1 MIPRCLFT
9 LILFR
14 SLAATVLFAE
24 DSLVKLIG
32 RNELKAALKEK
43 MTLAVAFV
51 ESHCSDCEALAP
63 QYEKTALALYP
74 FLPMYAVDCQESAN
88 EQLCTEQNVTTF
100 PTVRLFPRGQ
110 YMDPKDFKFDKSEIS
125 ATDLYY
131 FAQRS
136 VPDKIKLLR
145 YFEDIDQ
152 INAKPILKKPR
163 ALLLKRTNRLP
174 LLWSILANKYS
185 DDIEFFSHRDWRG
198 KSSVKLGLEA
208 GEEGKSKVLI
218 YPAGKKKPV
227 QYGGF
232 LKLDSL
238 SSFFDSLLEG
248 RTSID
253 KLNEKAGAEEFVP
266 DPKLLEIEKQQELE
280 MLKLAHG
287 GFTDLFDFEAAIRD
301 GSAKNFHGKQG
312 YPGMM
317 GGAVPKATGSQ
328 ENTLQS
334 NEPKMP
340 VTDGAEQV
348 VMTAATTGAATAAQ
362 SDNAARISQGNI
374 QMPKDAVQ
382 GPTATSATERSK
394 DEL

>member
-1 MIPRCLFT
+1 MFLRCLIT
-9 LILFR
+9 LVLLR
-14 SLAATVLFAE
+14 SFAAAALFAE
-24 DSLVKLIG
+24 DSFVKVIG
-32 RNELKAALKEK
+32 RNELKAILEER

-51 ESHCSDCEALAP
+51 GSHCSDCEALAP
-63 QYEKTALALYP
+63 QYEKTALSLYP

-88 EQLCTEQNVTTF
+88 EQLCTEQNVTTL
-100 PTVRLFPRGQ
+100 PTVRLFPRGK
-110 YMDPKDFKFDKSEIS
+110 YMDPKDFNSDKSEIS

-152 INAKPILKKPR
+152 VNAEPILKKPR

-238 SSFFDSLLEG
+238 SSFFDSLLDG

-253 KLNEKAGAEEFVP
+253 KLNEKAAAEEFVP
-266 DPKLLEIEKQQELE
+266 DLKLLEIEKQQELE

-317 GGAVPKATGSQ
+317 GGAVPKVTASQ

-334 NEPKMP
+334 NEPKIP
-340 VTDGAEQV
+340 VTYGAGQV
-348 VMTAATTGAATAAQ
+348 VMTAAMTGAATAAQ
-362 SDNAARISQGNI
+362 SDNAAQVSQGKI
-374 QMPKDAVQ
+374 QVPKDSAP